1 VNVNSV
7 VFIQD
12 FSGFRMFG
20 GVPAKVKEGISEF
33 IKIKKDSYPELTAE
47 SIFVNVPKIFSLLF
61 QTFKFVIPQRTLKK
75 MTIIQSKRDVML
87 TLLEKI
93 HPADLDDSFGGLF
106 RCKVNL
112 SDFELKKRSKTLL
125 RPKDFDEDDF
135 FSLAGGGKLMTRLRE
150 QKGDFVVLDTA
161 KAKKHTISFQNT
173 GMNGDDDTTS
183 AASTPSTS
191 STSASASATTKKYKS
206 KSSWM
211 PSLPGRARH
220 SKQIAAWEYR
230 IIRLSDGVDVTDRI
244 ADISVRSKNSLGE
257 ISEIDFFKRE
267 NQQKLGSRFGRS
279 IIKNDDDGVCPELQL
294 TFLFHD
300 GQNHDYENKNEIVV
314 LFRTVCRDSDE

>member
-1 VNVNSV
+1 MINHLQYRVEHDIPPVPSYVDDTSTPPSRDKLGRPIQITCISKINADEVFESRKSFVAWRIRELEKTIALFDFVNVNSV

-106 RCKVNL
+106 RLGVGW
-112 SDFELKKRSKTLL
+112 LL
-125 RPKDFDEDDF
+125 LCPIR
-135 FSLAGGGKLMTRLRE
+135 RL
-150 QKGDFVVLDTA
+150 
-161 KAKKHTISFQNT
+161 
-173 GMNGDDDTTS
+173 
-183 AASTPSTS
+183 
-191 STSASASATTKKYKS
+191 
-206 KSSWM
+206 
-211 PSLPGRARH
+211 
-220 SKQIAAWEYR
+220 
-230 IIRLSDGVDVTDRI
+230 
-244 ADISVRSKNSLGE
+244 
-257 ISEIDFFKRE
+257 
-267 NQQKLGSRFGRS
+267 
-279 IIKNDDDGVCPELQL
+279 
-294 TFLFHD
+294 
-300 GQNHDYENKNEIVV
+300 
-314 LFRTVCRDSDE
+314 